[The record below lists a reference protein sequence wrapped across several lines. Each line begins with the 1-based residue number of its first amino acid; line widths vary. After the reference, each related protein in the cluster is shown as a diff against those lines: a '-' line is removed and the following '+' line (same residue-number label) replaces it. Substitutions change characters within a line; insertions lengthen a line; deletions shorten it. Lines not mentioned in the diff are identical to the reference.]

1 MVTLAMAAAQERRRQ
16 PVGEEEQDYA
26 TLARAGGRKGEL
38 ATPSLCGL
46 SEAIYLGLVVL
57 QNYFRS
63 FAACSSTNAWYFT
76 RPQNSEGSGIL

>member
-38 ATPSLCGL
+38 ATTSLCGL
-46 SEAIYLGLVVL
+46 SEAI
-57 QNYFRS
+57 
-63 FAACSSTNAWYFT
+63 
-76 RPQNSEGSGIL
+76 